1 MVAAGIV
8 ERVAQADLAAAAEEP
23 VVTDAAPEWCCGGKN
38 RLIGGYSG
46 CTPDHLPENR
56 EELPKKLV
64 AIPASFAARMARSN
78 LLMRLL
84 LT

>member
-1 MVAAGIV
+1 MGAGIAA
-8 ERVAQADLAAAAEEP
+8 RAAQAALAAAEAEGMA
-23 VVTDAAPEWCCGGKN
+23 VTTAAPEWGCGAKS
-38 RLIGGYSG
+38 RLLGEYSG
-46 CTPDHLPENR
+46 CTPHHLPENR

-64 AIPASFAARMARSN
+64 ATPASFAARMARSN